1 MNELIRQSAYFQQIP
16 ELIVSCDE
24 LDGTPENIPII
35 FEENYV
41 DSYQLN
47 NSNSHMSSS
56 SSSSSFTSDH
66 INNQNNSGSAPSMN
80 TSSNTRTNILK
91 RSIRNNYNSK
101 NIFRRNSSDNNPN
114 NSNEIIKDE
123 RSTASENSNSNSTH
137 SQSSLSASNKQ
148 LHKKLRK
155 KTGNSGDSLD
165 QSGSNKAIT
174 LVSYKKVNDYFNDQ
188 ISITK
193 SSEPQAIASSSTGK
207 NQMST
212 SAYYPSSVSGTPTSS
227 DNIQSKLSIIK
238 ADLAARSSLSS
249 SSSTSSSLS
258 NSNANPN
265 FPNKGRMCFLY
276 RLGCVFEKMDPL
288 FRLFS
293 LTHQTL

>member
-1 MNELIRQSAYFQQIP
+1 
-16 ELIVSCDE
+16 
-24 LDGTPENIPII
+24 
-35 FEENYV
+35 
-41 DSYQLN
+41 
-47 NSNSHMSSS
+47 MSSS
-56 SSSSSFTSDH
+56 SSSSSFTSDQV
-66 INNQNNSGSAPSMN
+66 NNQNNSASAPSMN
-80 TSSNTRTNILK
+80 TSSSTRANILK

-101 NIFRRNSSDNNPN
+101 NLFRRNSSDNPN
-114 NSNEIIKDE
+114 NEITKDE
-123 RSTASENSNSNSTH
+123 RSTASENSNTNSTH
-137 SQSSLSASNKQ
+137 SQSSLTASNKQ

-188 ISITK
+188 ISIVKT
-193 SSEPQAIASSSTGK
+193 SESRNIPSSSTGK
-207 NQMST
+207 NQMSAST
-212 SAYYPSSVSGTPTSS
+212 YYSSSSSGTPTTS

-265 FPNKGRMCFLY
+265 FPNKGIKLFEHFLVRIINIHLKFCRIFY
-276 RLGCVFEKMDPL
+276 EMIKIC
-288 FRLFS
+288 
-293 LTHQTL
+293 